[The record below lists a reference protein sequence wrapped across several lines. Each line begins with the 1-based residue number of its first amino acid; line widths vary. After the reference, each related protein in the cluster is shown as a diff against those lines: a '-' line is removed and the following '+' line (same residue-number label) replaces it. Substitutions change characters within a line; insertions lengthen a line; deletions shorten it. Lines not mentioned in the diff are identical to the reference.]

1 MLILSTCN
9 SIHAHGKVAHVEEIA
24 VAQEHRGKGLGLA
37 VMRALESVA
46 RAVGCYKAIL
56 NCGPRNEAFYA
67 GKCGY
72 ENSGIEMSRYFE
84 EAVDDYHRG

>member
-1 MLILSTCN
+1 M
-9 SIHAHGKVAHVEEIA
+9 AR
-24 VAQEHRGKGLGLA
+24 EHQGKGLGLA

-46 RAVGCYKAIL
+46 RAAGCYKTIL

-67 GKCGY
+67 AKCGY

-84 EAVDDYHRG
+84 GPAVDDYHRG

>member
-1 MLILSTCN
+1 M
-9 SIHAHGKVAHVEEIA
+9 AHVEEVA
-24 VAQEHRGKGLGLA
+24 VAREHQGRGLGLA